1 MLRYKSAWMPVAGT
15 AEDQMQSYSGESQLE
30 RRELAAGTRAGAW
43 GRARIESG
51 GRFSPHIRHLTAPR
65 IVWAQPANRRLL
77 FRNFE
82 RSLYLDI
89 SPRIPRRPVVRRVVR
104 PAERRPPPSGSAGAR
119 ADRDPPTAPA
129 QISAVCGVRSTH
141 LEVCVRRV

>member
-77 FRNFE
+77 FRNFARGLS
-82 RSLYLDI
+82 RSI
-89 SPRIPRRPVVRRVVR
+89 SNLPAAPPCAARVSWNWCDYVHTLIN
-104 PAERRPPPSGSAGAR
+104 S
-119 ADRDPPTAPA
+119 
-129 QISAVCGVRSTH
+129 
-141 LEVCVRRV
+141 

>member
-1 MLRYKSAWMPVAGT
+1 MLRYNSAWMPVAGT

-51 GRFSPHIRHLTAPR
+51 GRFSPHMTCLTAPR

-82 RSLYLDI
+82 RSLYL
-89 SPRIPRRPVVRRVVR
+89 SPRVPSPSAPLALYSRLKLSAHPTWHMATSPF
-104 PAERRPPPSGSAGAR
+104 PALNRCGGWCWSAR
-119 ADRDPPTAPA
+119 
-129 QISAVCGVRSTH
+129 TH
-141 LEVCVRRV
+141 LGVCVRRV